1 MLDAQEKDRALRAR
15 VRLFGQVL
23 GQVIVRF
30 ARPGVFEVVER
41 LRQGFIHLHREI
53 GDSDPEYAE
62 AHRADLIDTIH
73 RLDVDTLTQV
83 VRAFSIYFQLVNI
96 AEELS
101 LHQDRR
107 QQVARGGRL
116 WVGSFNDT
124 LNQLHDGNLPPAEV
138 SRLLGELC
146 YRPVFTAHPTE
157 AKQRTVLECL
167 RRIFTLAETLDESN
181 DEHIRQLRIEIQT
194 LWRTEEIRD
203 QRPTAEDEI
212 RNTLHYFS
220 HSLLAA
226 VPRVYHNLDRSLQA
240 QYPDYNIRYG
250 NLIRF
255 GSWVGGDRDG
265 NPYIGASTTVY
276 ALRMQIREALHH
288 YINEINKLIDELS
301 HSRHWCKPSPAF
313 EEALKDAQVSYRWI
327 HGQNLERFAEEPY
340 RQRLFLMRERLHAMV
355 EQLQRELENRTLT
368 SKRAAEG
375 YADPQEMVRDLEV
388 MRQSLISHGD
398 DDIAASRLTDLIR
411 LVQTF
416 GFTLAPLD
424 IRQESTRHEQ
434 ALAAFLRESGRCENY
449 EELGEQERLALL
461 GDVIQNPPPPLPV
474 EHFAEPDRQVLKPIR
489 MMAGMQSVFGAD
501 AFGAYVIS
509 MTHDASDILEVLA
522 LGAIFGLVG
531 YREGEWFCD
540 MRISPLFETV
550 NDLARIEPVM
560 EELLQVPIYRRALEA
575 SGNQQ
580 EVMLGYSDSCKDGG
594 ILASS
599 WNLYKAQIAV
609 TALCRKH
616 GVECRLF
623 HGRGGTVSRGGG
635 PTHASILGQ
644 PGGTVN
650 GYIKFTEQ
658 GEMIFYRYH
667 NPETAVYEL
676 TMGLSG
682 VLKHALREE
691 TVDESFYGAMDA
703 LCQSGEAVYRHI
715 TEDEPGFIDYFYSA
729 TPVAEIGALNIGSRP
744 SHRKQGNR
752 SKYSIRAIPWV
763 FAWAQSRHALPAW
776 FGVGTALQDFI
787 DAAPGNL
794 ALLQRMYG
802 EWSFF
807 ANFLNNVQMAMAKA
821 DMDIASAYAQ
831 LADDQEAA
839 QRIHGKLAAEFELGT
854 LQVCR
859 VTGQKQLLGDDE
871 NLARSLERRRPYMDP
886 MNHIQTVLIQRCREN
901 PDDKRWKDALLR
913 SINGI
918 AAGMRNTG

>member
-1 MLDAQEKDRALRAR
+1 MPDAQEKDRALRAR

-53 GDSDPEYAE
+53 GDTETELAQTYRDE
-62 AHRADLIDTIH
+62 LLDTIN

-101 LHQDRR
+101 LHKDRR
-107 QQVARGGRL
+107 EQVARGGRL

-124 LNQLHDGNLPPAEV
+124 LHQLHDSKMSPAQV
-138 SRLLGELC
+138 SQLLGELC

-157 AKQRTVLECL
+157 AKQRTILECL
-167 RRIFTLAETLDESN
+167 RRIFTLSESLDESN
-181 DEHIRQLRIEIQT
+181 DEHIRQLRVEIQT

-226 VPRVYHNLDRSLQA
+226 VPRVYRNLDRSLTT
-240 QYPDYNIRYG
+240 QYPDHNIRYG

-265 NPYIGASTTVY
+265 NPYIGSSTTVY
-276 ALRMQIREALHH
+276 ALRMQIREALQH
-288 YINEINKLIDELS
+288 YISEINELIDELS
-301 HSRHWCKPSPAF
+301 HSRHWCQPSAAF
-313 EEALKDAQVSYRWI
+313 EKALREAQAAYSRL
-327 HGQNLERFAEEPY
+327 HGLATERFAEEPY
-340 RQRLFLMRERLHAMV
+340 RQRLFLIRVRLQAMV
-355 EQLQRELENRTLT
+355 DQLQRELENR
-368 SKRAAEG
+368 SVKSMRAAEG
-375 YADPQEMVRDLEV
+375 YLHPDELLGDLESI
-388 MRQSLISHGD
+388 RQSLISDGD
-398 DDIAASRLTDLIR
+398 GEIAASRLTDLIR

-449 EELGEQERLALL
+449 EELDESARIALL
-461 GDVIQNPPPPLPV
+461 GQVIQNPPNPLPV

-489 MMAGMQSVFGAD
+489 MMAEMQSIFGVD

-509 MTHDASDILEVLA
+509 MTHAASDVLEVLA
-522 LGAIFGLVG
+522 IGAIFGLVG
-531 YREGEWFCD
+531 QRDDTWFCH

-550 NDLARIEPVM
+550 SDLARIEPVM
-560 EELLQVPIYRRALEA
+560 DELLKVPVYRHALKS

-609 TALCRKH
+609 TELCRKH
-616 GVECRLF
+616 AVECRLF

-667 NPETAVYEL
+667 NPETAIFEL

-682 VLKHALREE
+682 VLKHALRKES
-691 TVDESFYGAMDA
+691 VDAHFYQAMDA
-703 LCQSGEAVYRHI
+703 LCLSGEAVYRHI

-776 FGVGTALQDFI
+776 FGVGSALKSFI
-787 DAAPGNL
+787 DAAPDNL
-794 ALLQRMYG
+794 ALLKRMYG

-821 DMDIASAYAQ
+821 DMGISIAYAQ

-839 QRIHGKLAAEFELGT
+839 QRIHSKLAAEFRLSAE
-854 LQVCR
+854 QICR
-859 VTGQKQLLGDDE
+859 VIGQKRLLGDDE
-871 NLARSLERRRPYMDP
+871 ELARSLERRRPYMDP

-901 PDDKRWKDALLR
+901 PDDPRWKDALLR